1 MKRFIAIA
9 AVAALAAPA
18 AHGEVDGPTATA
30 AHAGVKS
37 VSPRKGSTR
46 DAVREVHVTFDES
59 VITGLIAVKR
69 AGGSVVPVKRTGLKA
84 SNHAVLQWLPK
95 APLASGRYT
104 AEWRARSDDGHRET
118 GSWTFR
124 VR

>member
-1 MKRFIAIA
+1 MRRI
-9 AVAALAAPA
+9 VAGAGALAVLLPA
-18 AHGEVDGPTATA
+18 GVAW

-37 VSPRKGSTR
+37 VSPKKNSTR

-69 AGGSVVPVKRTGLKA
+69 SDGSVVALKRTGLKS

-95 APLASGRYT
+95 APLAAGGYT
-104 AEWRARSDDGHRET
+104 VSWRARADDGHSEK
-118 GSWTFR
+118 GSWKFR

>member
-1 MKRFIAIA
+1 MRRLIGIA
-9 AVAALAAPA
+9 AAAALLAPA
-18 AHGEVDGPTATA
+18 GVAW

-37 VSPRKGSTR
+37 VSPKRNSTR
-46 DAVREVHVTFDES
+46 DAVREVRVTFDES

-69 AGGSVVPVKRTGLKA
+69 ADGGVVPLKRTGLK
-84 SNHAVLQWLPK
+84 STDHAVLQWIPK
-95 APLASGRYT
+95 SPLASGRYT
-104 AEWRARSDDGHRET
+104 ADWRARADDGHSEK